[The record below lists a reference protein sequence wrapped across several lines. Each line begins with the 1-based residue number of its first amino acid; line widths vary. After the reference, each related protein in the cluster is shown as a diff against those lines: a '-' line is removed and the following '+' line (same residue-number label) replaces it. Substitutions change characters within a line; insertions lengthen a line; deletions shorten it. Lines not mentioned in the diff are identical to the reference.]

1 MTHLPGYENVQQVL
15 DVLRNMHEQM
25 AELYCRLKHGA
36 SDARAVMLLELLE
49 NREKASVLALGE
61 YEQFAATNILSTWIQ
76 IPYSKDPE
84 EFLNRVEGEVALDLS
99 VSQIYELGMKVDGFI
114 GDLLE
119 HLQENS
125 DIDEVKRVFEDLRE
139 GERQESIALSKA
151 VNSFRE
157 I

>member
-15 DVLRNMHEQM
+15 DVLRTVHEQM
-25 AELYCRLKHGA
+25 AELYCQLRHGA

-49 NREKASVLALGE
+49 NREKRSVGSLGK
-61 YEQFAATNILSTWIQ
+61 YEATAPKYILSTWIQ
-76 IPYSKDPE
+76 VPYSKDPE
-84 EFLNRVEGEVALDLS
+84 EFLNRLEAEVPLDLT
-99 VSQIYELGMKVDGFI
+99 VSEIYKLGLKVDKFI
-114 GDLLE
+114 GELLE

-125 DIDEVKRVFEDLRE
+125 DIDEVKQVFGNLRE
-139 GERQESIALSKA
+139 GEKQESIVLSKA